1 MTPTIYYCYD
11 AYCGRCYGFSPIIR
25 RIYEEYRHTL
35 AFEVLSGGMILP
47 ENPQPIGVMAAY
59 IQKAYKNVEERTG
72 IRFGEDWLWH
82 IFHPQESDWFPNSE
96 KPAVALCVFKDY
108 YPDLAIPFAGE
119 LQYALHFEG
128 RDLCDDEAYRHLVE
142 KYKLPEKDFFTKLHQ
157 PAYKEKAYD
166 EFALVRQ
173 LNVTGFPAVF
183 LQVAESKFYLLA
195 RGYTDYRTMKTRL
208 EQVPGDPSGDTGDP
222 ALQ

>member
-1 MTPTIYYCYD
+1 MN
-11 AYCGRCYGFSPIIR
+11 SPIFN
-25 RIYEEYRHTL
+25 TL
-35 AFEVLSGGMILP
+35 HADHGLERLGPETSMGALLLDSGKLKPEDAERVLRM
-47 ENPQPIGVMAAY
+47 
-59 IQKAYKNVEERTG
+59 QKETG